1 MTHMADSAYKL
12 TWITDHLATG
22 HAPMSYAELDSIRS
36 QGIDAIVNLCAEYC
50 DLHEIEKDSGF
61 EVYYL
66 PVRDDHA
73 PDPVELERALEW
85 LDEAVYLGKKVFVHC
100 RLGIGRT
107 GTFIT
112 SYLLRR
118 GFGLKLAEK
127 ALKRAR
133 FSPTSFSQWRFL
145 RKYDKNICRLTI
157 REPSLETGGRRI
169 DLSPYFDEYESVA
182 AELQNQL
189 GLATA
194 QALERLDDVPCTT
207 GDCSRILILQLV
219 EATYLLHQLNRKLS
233 QEDRRRVIHKS
244 LSAHCALL
252 GASQPQA
259 YGGNAVIISSG
270 PDAGLDE
277 LCLVGGEH
285 SQEYVCPLHE
295 DGSCIAGPH
304 RPIGCRV
311 WSVNRLI
318 TVANGEE
325 AACASERKLSPDL
338 HPLLVAADEA
348 LSGISRRLFFALNGR
363 FLDECCLIFPIT
375 EVASGKYIQSYFRE
389 LSRLAVPP
397 PRPTTPQNPSGTSGG
412 T

>member
-1 MTHMADSAYKL
+1 MADNVYQL
-12 TWITDHLATG
+12 TWITDHLAAG

-73 PDPVELERALEW
+73 PDPVELEKALDW
-85 LDEAVYLGKKVFVHC
+85 LDEAIYLGKKVLVHC

-145 RKYDKNICRLTI
+145 RKYDKNVCRLTI

-169 DLSPYFDEYESVA
+169 DLGPYFDEYESVVN
-182 AELQNQL
+182 ELQSQL
-189 GLATA
+189 GLAVA

-207 GDCSRILILQLV
+207 GDCSRLLNLQLV
-219 EATYLLHQLNRKLS
+219 EATYLMHQLNRRLS
-233 QEDRRRVIHKS
+233 QEDRQRVIHKS
-244 LSAHCALL
+244 LSAHCALM
-252 GASQPQA
+252 GASPPQA
-259 YGGNAVIISSG
+259 YAGNAVVISSS
-270 PDAGLDE
+270 PEAGLDE
-277 LCLVGGEH
+277 LCVVDGEH
-285 SQEYVCPLHE
+285 PREYACPLHE
-295 DGSCIAGPH
+295 NGACLAGPH
-304 RPIGCRV
+304 RPVGCRV
-311 WSVNRLI
+311 WGLNPLI
-318 TVANGEE
+318 YGRPGGD
-325 AACASERKLSPDL
+325 AACAAGGELSPAL
-338 HPLLVAADEA
+338 RPLLVAANEA
-348 LSGISRRLFFALNGR
+348 LFEISRRLFFALNGR
-363 FLDECCLIFPIT
+363 FLDDCCLIFPLT
-375 EVASGKYIQSYFRE
+375 EAASGKYIQSYFRV
-389 LSRLAVPP
+389 LSRITAAA
-397 PRPTTPQNPSGTSGG
+397 S
-412 T
+412 